1 MQSALSELHDAIL
14 YLRPKM
20 GRSLTG
26 ENIIENVGRE
36 SIRNNAE

>member
-20 GRSLTG
+20 GRALNRGFASK
-26 ENIIENVGRE
+26 IVGRE
-36 SIRNNAE
+36 AYKE